1 MKKVALMLLIG
12 CAISVGIGHGQE
24 NPKNSQDGGAVKVQM
39 HNVMYHFTDQIAVH
53 LINVGGSLVPTSA
66 GHIPVFDD
74 KNSFELQITA
84 AEMTMDP
91 QSLANVLNSHVFSA
105 NDAPLKDISVTIE
118 NGKLKVKGKLHYFG
132 PIARPQEA
140 LDRWLAEKY
149 YLLAGRQ
156 PPRPGEPAE
165 PTLEELV
172 NRFLTS
178 KKRLVESRERSP
190 WTLHSY
196 EAACQRLLEAFGW
209 NRPLTPEERA
219 YIPPRYAN
227 LPTLGRLT
235 GRGNTANVEVML
247 ASRPDVIIDYG
258 VVNPTYVSLADR
270 VQQQT
275 GVPYLLFD
283 GSLSQIPRAYIAA
296 GESLGVGER
305 AKELARYAEGLL
317 AEIDE
322 RLAQVPAEKR
332 PLVYYARGPR
342 GLQTGLKGSINVESL
357 ERIGARNIAAERMGP
372 GGIVTVSPEQLLAW
386 NPEVV
391 ITIDSDFFGAARSD
405 DI

>member
-1 MKKVALMLLIG
+1 VAGGPASVFVYTLAPEKLL
-12 CAISVGIGHGQE
+12 
-24 NPKNSQDGGAVKVQM
+24 
-39 HNVMYHFTDQIAVH
+39 
-53 LINVGGSLVPTSA
+53 
-66 GHIPVFDD
+66 
-74 KNSFELQITA
+74 
-84 AEMTMDP
+84 
-91 QSLANVLNSHVFSA
+91 
-105 NDAPLKDISVTIE
+105 
-118 NGKLKVKGKLHYFG
+118 
-132 PIARPQEA
+132 
-140 LDRWLAEKY
+140 
-149 YLLAGRQ
+149 
-156 PPRPGEPAE
+156 
-165 PTLEELV
+165 
-172 NRFLTS
+172 
-178 KKRLVESRERSP
+178 
-190 WTLHSY
+190 
-196 EAACQRLLEAFGW
+196 GW

-219 YIPPRYAN
+219 YIPSRYAN

-391 ITIDSDFFGAARSD
+391 ITIDSDFFAAARSD
-405 DI
+405 DIWKGVKAIRDGRLYIAPAEPFPWLDFPPSVNRLIGLKWLGRILYPQRFPEDLRGRRRTDSTRCSTIKRWTSGNSMRFSAAAAKRAHDARPSKHGSAYAPTPRGARLWVGGRFTPRTVCSRVLQRPVSG

>member
-1 MKKVALMLLIG
+1 MRCARATWIAACAASLVAL
-12 CAISVGIGHGQE
+12 
-24 NPKNSQDGGAVKVQM
+24 
-39 HNVMYHFTDQIAVH
+39 FTSSAAAADKRTV
-53 LINVGGSLVPTSA
+53 VDSA
-66 GHIPVFDD
+66 GRRVEVPAKISRVFVAGGPA
-74 KNSFELQITA
+74 SVFVYT
-84 AEMTMDP
+84 
-91 QSLANVLNSHVFSA
+91 LA
-105 NDAPLKDISVTIE
+105 PE
-118 NGKLKVKGKLHYFG
+118 KLL
-132 PIARPQEA
+132 
-140 LDRWLAEKY
+140 
-149 YLLAGRQ
+149 
-156 PPRPGEPAE
+156 
-165 PTLEELV
+165 
-172 NRFLTS
+172 
-178 KKRLVESRERSP
+178 
-190 WTLHSY
+190 
-196 EAACQRLLEAFGW
+196 GW

-219 YIPPRYAN
+219 YIPSRYAN

-305 AKELARYAEGLL
+305 AKELARYAERLL

-391 ITIDSDFFGAARSD
+391 ITIDSDFFTAARSD
-405 DI
+405 DIWKGVKAIRDGRLYIAPAEPFPWLDFPPSVNRLIGLKWLGRILYPQRFPEDLREETNRFYALFYHQALDKRQLDALLGSSGRARP